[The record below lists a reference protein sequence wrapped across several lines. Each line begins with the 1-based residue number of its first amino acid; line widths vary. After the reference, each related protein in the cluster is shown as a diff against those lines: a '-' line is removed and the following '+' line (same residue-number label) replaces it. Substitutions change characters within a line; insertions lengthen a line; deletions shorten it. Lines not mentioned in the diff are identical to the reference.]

1 MKQMMRKTKG
11 ICRGVVMAGLI
22 GVASLMQGCATG
34 TPPETVA
41 FVDVERYTGVWYEIA
56 SYPQFFNRGLV
67 NTTAEYQIVDEGE
80 LSVLNKANE
89 GPGGEETSISGSA
102 FVVDEESN
110 AKLRVSFSP
119 IFPRLFA
126 GQYWIIG
133 LDTEEYSWAVVS
145 NARKSSLFILS
156 RTPEMDEELFEELV
170 DDLVERGFDRD
181 RLNITPQGV

>member
-1 MKQMMRKTKG
+1 MKQMISG
-11 ICRGVVMAGLI
+11 SRGMFRGLVMAGLI
-22 GVASLMQGCATG
+22 GVASLFQGCATG
-34 TPPETVA
+34 TPPETVS
-41 FVDVERYTGVWYEIA
+41 FVDVERYTGLWYEIA

-67 NTTAEYQIVDEGE
+67 NTTAEYAIVDEGKI
-80 LSVLNKANE
+80 SVLNKANE
-89 GPGGEETSISGSA
+89 GPGGPETSISGFA
-102 FVVDEESN
+102 FVTDKESN

-126 GQYWIIG
+126 GQYWIIA
-133 LDTEEYSWAVVS
+133 LDTEGYTWAVVS

-156 RTPEMDEELFEELV
+156 RTPEMDEELFEGLV